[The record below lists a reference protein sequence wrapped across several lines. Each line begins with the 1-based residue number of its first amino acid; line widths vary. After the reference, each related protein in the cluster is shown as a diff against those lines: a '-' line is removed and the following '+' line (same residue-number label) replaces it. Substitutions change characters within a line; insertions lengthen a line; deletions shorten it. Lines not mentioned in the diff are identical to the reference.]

1 MKLSKGDKILLMLI
15 GLTIVLTM
23 GLLYLSIYAT
33 NPWMKPVISFGWV
46 EIAYLITSIISISL
60 LTTIYFVKWWLRKL
74 KTTVKDAIKE
84 GIVEAEKEKAKEKR

>member
-1 MKLSKGDKILLMLI
+1 MLI

-46 EIAYLITSIISISL
+46 EITYLITIGMVSISL
-60 LTTIYFVKWWLRKL
+60 LTTIYFVRWYLGKL
-74 KTTVKDAIKE
+74 KNTMKDAIKE
-84 GIVEAEKEKAKEKR
+84 GIVEAEKEKQRKG

>member
-1 MKLSKGDKILLMLI
+1 MKLSKGDKILMLI

-46 EIAYLITSIISISL
+46 EITYLITIGIFSISL
-60 LTTIYFVKWWLRKL
+60 LTTIYFVRWYLRKL
-74 KTTVKDAIKE
+74 KNTMKDAIKE
-84 GIVEAEKEKAKEKR
+84 GIIEAEKEKGKEKR

>member
-1 MKLSKGDKILLMLI
+1 MLI

-33 NPWMKPVISFGWV
+33 NPWMKPVISFGSV
-46 EIAYLITSIISISL
+46 EITYLITISIISISL

-74 KTTVKDAIKE
+74 KTTMKDAIKE
-84 GIVEAEKEKAKEKR
+84 GIVEAEKEKVKEKG